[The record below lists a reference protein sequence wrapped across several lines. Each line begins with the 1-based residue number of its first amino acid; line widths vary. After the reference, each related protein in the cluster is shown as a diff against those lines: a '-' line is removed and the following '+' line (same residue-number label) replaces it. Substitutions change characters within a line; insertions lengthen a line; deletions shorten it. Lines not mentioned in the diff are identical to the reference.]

1 MARHS
6 PELGYRKLL
15 YNDSNEVTAAVFV
28 GSRAKMFRVFNGL
41 IQWIITPAN
50 VFMNNP
56 NGNVLVSFMTTV
68 QNLFMQQIKNIV
80 NT

>member
-56 NGNVLVSFMTTV
+56 NGNVL
-68 QNLFMQQIKNIV
+68 IKNIV